1 MVEGRNLATTMVKER
16 ENEEKRSVDPRVLLK
31 RDEARYLEGVQGRV
45 KREETENAERELSFR
60 VFEWN

>member
-1 MVEGRNLATTMVKER
+1 MVKER